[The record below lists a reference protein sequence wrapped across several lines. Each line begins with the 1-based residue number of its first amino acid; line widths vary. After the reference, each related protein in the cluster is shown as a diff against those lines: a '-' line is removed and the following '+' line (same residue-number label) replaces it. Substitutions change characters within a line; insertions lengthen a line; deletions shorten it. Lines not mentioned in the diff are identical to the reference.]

1 MIHSLFKKIRLLC
14 LFVILLLNT
23 NKIDANPDSLRQVW
37 TNIAQPD
44 SVRFKAIYE
53 YYNLK
58 LFAQPDSVILLTTYH
73 IELAEQKKSEKERAI
88 ALNKKAIANNIK
100 GDSESALIEMNKVV
114 DIYATLNDSLNLMKI
129 YNNLGL
135 IYRNRVEYQKALK
148 YFLKCIDFYQ
158 VNKIEK
164 MEASISSNIG
174 LIHLDINNYDLA
186 LDYFNKSLHIYNKL
200 EIENTIRVGNIWVN
214 IGKVNF
220 LKKNYHQAI
229 ENFLKAQKI
238 YQLLNQPF
246 YIAHCYSFMAKIYKD
261 LNQIDTAL
269 FYIKKSITLH
279 QEMGADLLALEDQI
293 ILANLIFPTDVNK
306 ATKIGEEVLK
316 TAGNYDDHSL
326 KIELYDLL
334 YKCYKKKGN
343 HPLTLFML
351 EKYNVYS
358 DSLRMEQDKLSFTK
372 NAIQTEYEREISKE
386 QIENKKNQAKLKLNQ
401 TKITYT
407 ILFIGTLIFLCVVFY
422 ARSKRKILDKEK
434 EVLVDKI
441 EHLEELENTRD
452 QLIESDKMASL
463 GQLTAGVAHEINNPV
478 NFISSGIIGLKKTL
492 KAYIEAPKDEESG
505 EMVEDMNDMISAI
518 EEGARRTSNIVQS
531 LQLFSRE
538 DTENYIES
546 DLIIGLESTITLL
559 SNKLKENIL
568 LERDF
573 EKEAILV
580 HCFPGQL
587 NQVFMNVL
595 LNAIQAVEGG
605 GTIKIGVKE
614 QAENIIITIAD
625 NGPGIPEDKKQK
637 IFEAFYTT
645 KGIQEGTGLGLSI
658 SFGII
663 KKHKGSIAVKDND
676 PKGIKFIISL
686 PKRAGSLV
694 S

>member
-505 EMVEDMNDMISAI
+505 EMVEGMNDMISAI
-518 EEGARRTSNIVQS
+518 EEGARRTSKIVQS